1 VSPVAALAALA
12 IAGPALLPVGMIALN
27 ALVWPRGRPRPAAAP
42 TVSVLIPARNEER
55 AIGAALDA
63 LRAATGPILEIIVYD
78 DGSTDATPR
87 ILAEKAAADPRVRVL
102 SGVPLPPGWVGKPH
116 ACHRLGEAA
125 RGEVLLFLD
134 ADVRL
139 APDGLRRVLDLLAAA
154 PDGRETALVTAV
166 PRQRTGTFAEALLL
180 PLLHLVYLAWL
191 PTPLVRRSADPRF
204 LAANGQVLAVRR
216 SAYAAI
222 GGFAAVRAE
231 VVDDMAF
238 CRRAKVLG
246 LPVLFAD
253 GHRLADCRMYEGF
266 GQVWRGFSK
275 NLYEGVGGHPAGLF
289 FVVAL
294 LFWSFVLPYLALA
307 AALPLHAATGG
318 TPLAASLLLGG
329 VVGVGANLAAR
340 GLLAARHRH
349 GLAAVLL
356 HPVAVLV
363 LIGIAINSFRWSRAG
378 RIAWA
383 GRTYA
388 ARPHRSAP

>member
-1 VSPVAALAALA
+1 MSPAEALGALAV
-12 IAGPALLPVGMIALN
+12 AGPALLPVGMVAFN
-27 ALVWPRGRPRPAAAP
+27 ALLWPRGRPAPAAGP

-63 LRAATGPILEIIVYD
+63 LRGAAGPIAEILVYD

-87 ILAEKAAADPRVRVL
+87 ILAEKAALDPRVRVL
-102 SGVPLPPGWVGKPH
+102 TGVPLPAGWVGKPH

-139 APDGLRRVLDLLAAA
+139 APDGLLRVLDLLAAA
-154 PDGRETALVTAV
+154 PDGRETAVVTAV
-166 PRQRTGTFAEALLL
+166 PRQRTGTAAEALLL

-191 PTPLVRRSADPRF
+191 PTPLVRRSGDPRF

-216 SAYAAI
+216 AAYATL

-253 GHRLADCRMYEGF
+253 GHLLADCRMYEGF
-266 GQVWRGFSK
+266 GEVWRGFSK
-275 NLYEGVGGHPAGLF
+275 NLYEGVGGHPLGLA
-289 FVVAL
+289 FVVGL
-294 LFWSFVLPYLALA
+294 LFWSFVAPYLALA
-307 AALPLHAATGG
+307 AGAALALADAAAATG
-318 TPLAASLLLGG
+318 PLVLGG
-329 VVGVGANLAAR
+329 ALGVAANLVVRAV
-340 GLLAARHRH
+340 LALRHAHRP
-349 GLAAVLL
+349 LSVLL
-356 HPVAVLV
+356 HPVAVLG
-363 LIGIAINSFRWSRAG
+363 LIGIALNSFRWSRAG
-378 RIAWA
+378 QISWA